1 MGDTVESKA
10 GKWEPLFDISNVAAH
25 ASLLPDGKRILYWG
39 RRANPKET
47 TKESMSENETK
58 AFILNIATGESV
70 RSLGKG
76 VLSANNLFCS
86 GHCWLPDGKLAV
98 FGGHIRDGFGSK
110 QACIFD
116 PDGDDKQNKQWTALN
131 QMTRGRWY
139 PSVICLGDGS
149 VLVASGSEK
158 GFDDREKDYGPVP
171 VSVLFKDGGYKPVVD
186 YVGLVLYPDFQ
197 LDAKGRIFMAGP
209 QFESKFLDLS
219 PNKAASLGTWVS
231 DPPNLIRRA
240 GFRDYAACVMYEP
253 G

>member
-1 MGDTVESKA
+1 MGETVDKV
-10 GKWEPLFDISNVAAH
+10 GKWEPPLDISNVAAH

-70 RSLGKG
+70 RSLGKD
-76 VLSANNLFCS
+76 VLSAANLFCS
-86 GHCWLPDGKLAV
+86 GHCWLPNGKLAV
-98 FGGHIRDGFGSK
+98 FGGHIRDGVGSR

-116 PDGDDKQNKQWTALN
+116 PNGDDKQNKQWTALKPMA
-131 QMTRGRWY
+131 QGRWY
-139 PSVICLGDGS
+139 PSAICLGDGS

-158 GFDDREKDYGPVP
+158 GFGDKNQGFGPVP
-171 VSVLFKDGGYKPVVD
+171 VSVLFKDGDYKPVVD
-186 YVGLVLYPDFQ
+186 YGSFVLYPDFQ

-219 PNKAASLGTWVS
+219 RNDKAPSPGTWVS
-231 DPPNLIRRA
+231 DVANLKRRA